1 MENPR
6 AQRVK
11 ARGDRQCHRKQTAR
25 GFSQEM
31 PRVRVKRR
39 GKSPPPAQQCAGHE
53 KPSAVQ
59 DKTGGRVS
67 ARFTKVDS
75 LRVLVALAARA
86 SARAVGHSLSGEWR
100 EMIVTFRAS
109 GGDRI
114 RLIASTNGASRGNPG
129 RPHFFQH
136 STNDEWLNV
145 GCSPMPLT
153 ARARGLLRQKVDPAR
168 PCSIHLTFPQ
178 TRRRL
183 PRRGA
188 CLRG

>member
-1 MENPR
+1 M
-6 AQRVK
+6 
-11 ARGDRQCHRKQTAR
+11 
-25 GFSQEM
+25 
-31 PRVRVKRR
+31 
-39 GKSPPPAQQCAGHE
+39 
-53 KPSAVQ
+53 
-59 DKTGGRVS
+59 S

-136 STNDEWLNV
+136 SRFNE
-145 GCSPMPLT
+145 
-153 ARARGLLRQKVDPAR
+153 
-168 PCSIHLTFPQ
+168 
-178 TRRRL
+178 
-183 PRRGA
+183 
-188 CLRG
+188 